1 MTTTA
6 KLDCSQHK
14 ALLAQLIMEHGVATI
29 IEDLAGALYDNEM
42 DSRDRDAA
50 DAWAEIASGIRIAH
64 RTAITYGP
72 AAMGDFEPQGAA
84 A

>member
-1 MTTTA
+1 MTTA
-6 KLDCSQHK
+6 KLDCSQRK

-50 DAWAEIASGIRIAH
+50 DAWAEIASGVRIAA
-64 RTAITYGP
+64 RTAIQHGP
-72 AAMGDFEPQGAA
+72 TAMADFAPN
-84 A
+84 